1 MKIGDLVQANDD
13 IPTIMS
19 EDGSIFWAR
28 GALGLIIDAGS
39 ELDSQLHRVKSGL
52 DTFHVWEK
60 EMTLGKEHP

>member
-39 ELDSQLHRVKSGL
+39 ELDSQLHRVKS
-52 DTFHVWEK
+52 
-60 EMTLGKEHP
+60 